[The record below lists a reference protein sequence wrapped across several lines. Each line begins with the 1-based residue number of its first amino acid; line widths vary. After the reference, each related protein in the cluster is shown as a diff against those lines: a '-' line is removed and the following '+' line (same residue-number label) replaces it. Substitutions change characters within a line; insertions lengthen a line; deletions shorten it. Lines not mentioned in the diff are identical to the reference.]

1 MRDFLFDYKVR
12 YDFSWLHNFL
22 SAHWVSG
29 SNLICL
35 FNCYYII
42 YKNNNDF
49 KRHGAFRI
57 FAKAGSDEKRKKP
70 HTLEGENEV

>member
-1 MRDFLFDYKVR
+1 MMLPIDHFLDQCYRYWCRDV
-12 YDFSWLHNFL
+12 
-22 SAHWVSG
+22 VPG

-57 FAKAGSDEKRKKP
+57 FAKARSDKKRKKP